1 METYGPIIDGV
12 LTEQLLKSA
21 SNEFD
26 VESIHTI
33 SLSKLGLVEI
43 SAIGEN
49 FFWQYFCSNI
59 ILT

>member
-12 LTEQLLKSA
+12 LTEQILKSA

-49 FFWQYFCSNI
+49 FFGNTFAVR
-59 ILT
+59 

>member
-1 METYGPIIDGV
+1 METYGPIIDGI
-12 LTEQLLKSA
+12 LTEQILKSA

-26 VESIHTI
+26 VESIHPI

-49 FFWQYFCSNI
+49 FFGNI
-59 ILT
+59 SAVT

>member
-49 FFWQYFCSNI
+49 FFGNTFAV
-59 ILT
+59 T